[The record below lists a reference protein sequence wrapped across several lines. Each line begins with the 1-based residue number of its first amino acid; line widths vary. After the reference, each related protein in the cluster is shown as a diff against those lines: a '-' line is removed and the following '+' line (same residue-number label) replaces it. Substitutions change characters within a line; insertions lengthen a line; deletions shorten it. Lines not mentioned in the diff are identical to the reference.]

1 MRYARRDVAAIHAP
15 KIKDHRVIGVSN
27 RIGSTTVDWSLKRDG
42 PISKSAF
49 PLERTVEFLDRT
61 SPILYRL
68 N

>member
-1 MRYARRDVAAIHAP
+1 MRYALRDMATMHAP
-15 KIKDHRVIGVSN
+15 KIKDHRFIGVSN
-27 RIGSTTVDWSLKRDG
+27 RIGRTTVDWSLKRDG
-42 PISKSAF
+42 LVSKAAF